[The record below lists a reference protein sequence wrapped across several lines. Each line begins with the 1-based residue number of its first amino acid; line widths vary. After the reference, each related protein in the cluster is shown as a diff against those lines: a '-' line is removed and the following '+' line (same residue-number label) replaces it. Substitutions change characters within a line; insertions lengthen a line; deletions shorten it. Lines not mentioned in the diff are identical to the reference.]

1 MTWEYLLEFLREVC
15 APAVY
20 TDPSCD
26 TDTDVCRCWPSPRLS
41 GPVPCRASP
50 EPPAVLAPGARGSSR
65 PGSPR
70 GVLGFRAGPRPA
82 AGSVF
87 PQGQPR
93 ILAGLVPE
101 EKHVLLLRWNHV
113 VRTRTRAARH
123 TVGVSTLAAR
133 KHRFV
138 PDRVDSRS
146 SCSSN
151 RNALCVLAWHLFF
164 LVLCL
169 LVYRAL
175 GNAVALKQNQK
186 IKNFNCPSGTEMYS
200 CNS

>member
-26 TDTDVCRCWPSPRLS
+26 TDTDACRCWPCPRLS
-41 GPVPCRASP
+41 GPMPRRASP

-101 EKHVLLLRWNHV
+101 EKHFLLFRWNHV

-123 TVGVSTLAAR
+123 TVGVSASAAR

-138 PDRVDSRS
+138 PAHVDSRS
-146 SCSSN
+146 SCFSN
-151 RNALCVLAWHLFF
+151 RNALCVLALQLFF

-169 LVYRAL
+169 LVFRAL

-186 IKNFNCPSGTEMYS
+186 NKKF
-200 CNS
+200 